1 LLVRPAGP
9 VFLFLQGAME
19 LSGDERYTSVRQ
31 RARVEVEIKKSR
43 FIGDIAPVPDESAA
57 LAFIDAVRAEFPTA
71 THHCYAYITG
81 YPGRVVRMNDDGE
94 PSGTA
99 GRPILEVIE
108 REGLTNTVVV
118 VTRYFGG
125 TLLGAAGLV
134 RAYAGT
140 ASQAVAAAGVVEYVL
155 HERWQLRC
163 DYAHWGKL
171 EFYLRT
177 EEIKVGD
184 PRFGTAVEVE
194 LAVPR
199 RQAAALRQSID
210 DLLSG
215 TAKWREMSPAFLPA

>member
-1 LLVRPAGP
+1 
-9 VFLFLQGAME
+9 M
-19 LSGDERYTSVRQ
+19 
-31 RARVEVEIKKSR
+31 
-43 FIGDIAPVPDESAA
+43 PDEESA
-57 LAFIDAVRAEFPTA
+57 LAFIEEVRAEFPTA

-81 YPGRVVRMNDDGE
+81 YPGQVVRMNDDGE

-108 REGLTNTVVV
+108 REGVTNTVVV

-155 HERWQLRC
+155 HERWQIGC

-171 EFYLRT
+171 EFFLRT
-177 EEIKVGD
+177 EQIRVGD
-184 PRFGTAVEVE
+184 PQFGAAVEVE
-194 LAVPR
+194 VAVPR
-199 RQAAALRQSID
+199 QRAAALRQSID

-215 TAKWREMSPAFLPA
+215 TAQWRELPAMFLPA

>member
-1 LLVRPAGP
+1 MTP
-9 VFLFLQGAME
+9 E
-19 LSGDERYTSVRQ
+19 ESYTSVRK

-43 FIGDIAPVPDESAA
+43 FIGDIAPVADEQSA
-57 LAFIDAVRAEFPTA
+57 LELIEAVRAEFPTA
-71 THHCYAYITG
+71 THHCYAYVTG
-81 YPGRVVRMNDDGE
+81 HPGHVVRMNDDGE

-140 ASQAVAAAGVVEYVL
+140 ASKAVAAGGVVEYVL
-155 HERWQLRC
+155 HERWRLEC

-171 EFYLRT
+171 EFFLRN
-177 EEIKVGD
+177 EEVSVSE
-184 PRFGTAVEVE
+184 PQFGTSVAVEF
-194 LAVPR
+194 AVP
-199 RQAAALRQSID
+199 QQKAAALRKSID

-215 TAKWREMSPAFLPA
+215 TATWHGLPTEFLPD